1 MPHQNPPQKGGLKK
15 LNVTKYKKLKKSPL
29 PGEI

>member
-1 MPHQNPPQKGGLKK
+1 LIYDTASFKK
-15 LNVTKYKKLKKSPL
+15 DEFGEKTLIGKLKKSPL